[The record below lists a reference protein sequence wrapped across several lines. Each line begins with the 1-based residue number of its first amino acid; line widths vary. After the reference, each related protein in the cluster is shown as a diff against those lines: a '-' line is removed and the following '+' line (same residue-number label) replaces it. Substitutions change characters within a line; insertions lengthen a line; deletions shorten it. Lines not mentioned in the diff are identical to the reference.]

1 MICVK
6 EGFLNLLHLYPL
18 LNGEIMIKPISFQVH
33 LCEAVNVGDYLQD
46 DYLTNRTISRPVL
59 VAVKMLR
66 KDADDRAR
74 YSYFKAS
81 AWLAQL
87 VVHSV
92 YLWWGF
98 AGTIPEFGTFFH

>member
-1 MICVK
+1 M
-6 EGFLNLLHLYPL
+6 
-18 LNGEIMIKPISFQVH
+18 H

-74 YSYFKAS
+74 YSYF
-81 AWLAQL
+81 
-87 VVHSV
+87 
-92 YLWWGF
+92 
-98 AGTIPEFGTFFH
+98 